1 MNITGIKNKDESSK
15 VKAFINIEINDVQLK
30 GFKIY
35 ENEDKELKLMLP
47 SAIKHDKNG
56 EVMKNAEGNI
66 INFHPIIIN
75 PDLSNRSDL
84 FKELEKKVIEAYNEP
99 KEAGKEKEISKA
111 VSMPEFEKGEL
122 KSNNVFSISKDKQKN
137 PDYQF
142 KATSSLCVGAF
153 RINQVNLI
161 YNTIKNDYNVIFPQY
176 QTTNKE
182 TKEVT
187 NMSFVV
193 PKDKATFA
201 KMKNEVVDTY
211 NTKMKEYKEIQK
223 KQNLENTQKQAQQQ
237 GTVQNVQTTQS
248 QGLTQ

>member
-30 GFKIY
+30 GIKIN

-47 SAIKHDKNG
+47 SAMKHDKNG

-142 KATSSLCVGAF
+142 KATSNLCVGAF

-182 TKEVT
+182 TNEAT

-193 PKDKATFA
+193 PKNKTTFS
-201 KMKNEVVDTY
+201 KIKNEVVNAYKIKT
-211 NTKMKEYKEIQK
+211 KEYQ
-223 KQNLENTQKQAQQQ
+223 QQAQQQALQQAQQQAQQQ
-237 GTVQNVQTTQS
+237 GSVQNVQATQS